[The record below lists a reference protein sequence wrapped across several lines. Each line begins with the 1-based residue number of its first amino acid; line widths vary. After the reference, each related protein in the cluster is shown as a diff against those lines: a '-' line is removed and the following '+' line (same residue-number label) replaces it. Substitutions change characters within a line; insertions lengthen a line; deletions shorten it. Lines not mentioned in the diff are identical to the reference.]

1 MAPLQMNSVKFMHN
15 KTVVTRKVLVEEA
28 RESEKKSVTLRG
40 ENGGNAASA
49 ISAGDSVPN
58 KPH

>member
-1 MAPLQMNSVKFMHN
+1 MAPMQMNSVKFMHN

-28 RESEKKSVTLRG
+28 RESEKKSVPLRG
-40 ENGGNAASA
+40 ENGGHAASA
-49 ISAGDSVPN
+49 ISADDSVPH